1 VAYLASEECE
11 VTGEV
16 YSVGG
21 GRVSRIFI
29 AEAPGYFKKDLSI
42 EDVRD
47 NWDAIRSEADY
58 CIPTSA
64 NNEIALIMPFLSD
77 EQ

>member
-1 VAYLASEECE
+1 
-11 VTGEV
+11 VTGEI

-29 AEAPGYFKKDLSI
+29 AEAPGYFKKDLTI

-47 NWDAIRSEADY
+47 NWDAIRAEQNY
-58 CIPTSA
+58 VIPTSV
-64 NNEIALIMPFLSD
+64 NDEFGKLLMPLLSD